1 VNVPGVTGGAAAPTS
16 GAVQSAK
23 QAKQVGLA
31 FEQMLVNQLAQQMAS
46 TASAPGDGASAD
58 GFSTDGS
65 STGATSGLMGSDPAS
80 SAYAQ
85 MIPSVLTSSIMS
97 AGGTGIAQQ
106 VAQAIDPALVTDP
119 SLGGTPTVGP
129 SLGVDSLMGAG
140 GSLGGSL

>member
-1 VNVPGVTGGAAAPTS
+1 VNVPGVTGGAPAPTS
-16 GAVQSAK
+16 GAVDSAK

-31 FEQMLVNQLAQQMAS
+31 FEQMLVNQLAQQMAA

-58 GFSTDGS
+58 GSPADGS
-65 STGATSGLMGSDPAS
+65 SSASTGGLMGSDPAS

-106 VAQAIDPALVTDP
+106 VAQSIDPALVTDP
-119 SLGGTPTVGP
+119 SLGGSPALNS
-129 SLGVDSLMGAG
+129 SLSVDSLMGAS

>member
-1 VNVPGVTGGAAAPTS
+1 MNVPGVTSGATAPSS
-16 GAVQSAK
+16 GAVESAK

-46 TASAPGDGASAD
+46 TASAPGS
-58 GFSTDGS
+58 SPDGS
-65 STGATSGLMGSDPAS
+65 SSPSTSGLMGSDPAS

-85 MIPSVLTSSIMS
+85 MIPSVLTSSLMS

-106 VAQAIDPALVTDP
+106 VAQAIDPALVSDP
-119 SLGGTPTVGP
+119 SLGGTPAVSP

>member
-1 VNVPGVTGGAAAPTS
+1 VNVPGVTGGATAPTS
-16 GAVQSAK
+16 GAVESAK

-46 TASAPGDGASAD
+46 TASAPGSAD
-58 GFSTDGS
+58 GYSPDGS
-65 STGATSGLMGSDPAS
+65 SPDGASGLMGSDPAS

-106 VAQAIDPALVTDP
+106 VAQSIDPALVTDP
-119 SLGGTPTVGP
+119 SLGGSPALDP

>member
-1 VNVPGVTGGAAAPTS
+1 VNVPGVTGGATAPTS
-16 GAVQSAK
+16 GAVESAK

-46 TASAPGDGASAD
+46 TASA
-58 GFSTDGS
+58 DGS
-65 STGATSGLMGSDPAS
+65 SPDGSSPDGSSSNGASGLMGSDPAS